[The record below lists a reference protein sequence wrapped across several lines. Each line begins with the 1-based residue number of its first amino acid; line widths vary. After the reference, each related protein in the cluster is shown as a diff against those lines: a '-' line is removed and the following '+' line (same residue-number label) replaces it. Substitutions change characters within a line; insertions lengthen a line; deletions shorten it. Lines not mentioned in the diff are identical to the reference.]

1 MSKES
6 DSLAVGDEITPYTMK
21 SIIYLNNIKH
31 FLESGSVLILGK
43 KHIKFIPFI
52 QRIIKLIHS
61 PGFVTSER

>member
-43 KHIKFIPFI
+43 NILSLF
-52 QRIIKLIHS
+52 RLYNAL
-61 PGFVTSER
+61 